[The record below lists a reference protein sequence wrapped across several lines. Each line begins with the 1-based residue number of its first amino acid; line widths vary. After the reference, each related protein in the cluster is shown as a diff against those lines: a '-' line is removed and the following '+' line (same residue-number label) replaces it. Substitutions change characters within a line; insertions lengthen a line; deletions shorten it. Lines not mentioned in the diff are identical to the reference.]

1 MTAVEL
7 RPFTDPDLEVMA
19 AISTAWNKHFH
30 VPIVDTAEL
39 FDEELSE
46 PLVLR
51 STDVRVATIDNQSV
65 GYVYT
70 YHLASD
76 THDQRCYVF
85 ARVLPEFLSRGVG
98 SELTAWGAKR
108 AEQKLREG
116 PDVGKKYLRADAPM
130 FDVDAH
136 RIFTDVGMVPVRWFA
151 EMRAAV
157 GDVPKPV
164 QVDGITIVDWDAVD
178 DNELHRV
185 KNEAFADHWGSV
197 PDDDF
202 RWSQL
207 TTGVSARRNLSCAA
221 VDARGDV
228 VGLVLTHRF
237 PDDDVEVDGRVERV
251 GWVDKVATL
260 QSWRGRG
267 VASALIS
274 NVVERYQQDALT
286 HAGLYVDSDNPT
298 GAVSVYEKLGFRTTR
313 RSVTYEVVI
322 S

>member
-7 RPFTDPDLEVMA
+7 RPFTDSDLEVMA

-98 SELTAWGAKR
+98 GELTAWGAKR

-136 RIFTDVGMVPVRWFA
+136 RIFADLGMVPVRWFA
-151 EMRAAV
+151 EMRTPIE
-157 GDVPKPV
+157 DVPRVEPCSGTSIV
-164 QVDGITIVDWDAVD
+164 EWESVDSE
-178 DNELHRV
+178 ELRRV
-185 KNEAFADHWGSV
+185 KNDAFADHWGST
-197 PDDDF
+197 PDDPEL
-202 RWSQL
+202 WAKI
-207 TTGVSARRNLSCAA
+207 TGGVATRRDLSLA
-221 VDARGDV
+221 VVADDGSV
-228 VGLVLTHRF
+228 VGLVLTNRF
-237 PDDDVEVDGRVERV
+237 PDDDIDVDGRVERV
-251 GWVDKVATL
+251 GWIDKVATL
-260 QSWRGRG
+260 RSWRGRG

-274 NVVERYQQDALT
+274 RVVELYRSEQLT

-298 GAVSVYEKLGFRTTR
+298 GAVSVYERLGFKAVR
-313 RSVTYEVVI
+313 RSVTYEKVLE
-322 S
+322 